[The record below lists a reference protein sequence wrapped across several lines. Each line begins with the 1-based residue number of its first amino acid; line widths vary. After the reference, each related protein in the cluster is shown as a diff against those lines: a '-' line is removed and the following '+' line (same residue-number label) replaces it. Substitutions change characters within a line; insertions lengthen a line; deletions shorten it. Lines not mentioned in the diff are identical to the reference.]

1 MELESGRSSTLSERH
16 RSMVESRANLLSRI
30 SRPGSNGT
38 CAVQANI
45 DAVQAET
52 RESMV
57 VIQAN
62 IGAMQTNILEV
73 VQCAW

>member
-1 MELESGRSSTLSERH
+1 MESASGRSSTLSERH
-16 RSMVESRANLLSRI
+16 RSMVEARTSPLSRI
-30 SRPGSNGT
+30 SRPGS
-38 CAVQANI
+38 AVDRILDRMGSIQA
-45 DAVQAET
+45 DT